1 MEDLTKYPHSRTSL
15 CEIQQYCVEES
26 WPSHYD
32 EKITLENDY
41 ILKQFLHV
49 HKDVSFEDKV
59 ISSIN
64 NPYTADRWAIPDFI
78 LYPYDE
84 GPQLMV
90 FFDKCGYITGYS
102 YSPNIAEVAWISSD
116 YPSSDDDNLANIKT
130 YEDDNY
136 SVIKA
141 IMQRHPTPAIQM
153 SEFNISLNE
162 VHCNE
167 GLELYMRNYNTPVCL
182 KEHTYETLLEKGFNL
197 QLPLTHPSLK

>member
-41 ILKQFLHV
+41 IVKQFLHV

-59 ISSIN
+59 INTVTNLYS
-64 NPYTADRWAIPDFI
+64 TDTWVIPDFI
-78 LYPYDE
+78 FYHYE
-84 GPQLMV
+84 GPQLIV
-90 FFDKCGYITGYS
+90 SFDRCGYITGYS
-102 YSPNIAEVAWISSD
+102 YSPDKPKVAWTSSY

-162 VHCNE
+162 IHCNGE
-167 GLELYMRNYNTPVCL
+167 LELYIRDNDTPVCL
-182 KEHTYETLLEKGFNL
+182 KEQTYEKMLERGFNL
-197 QLPLTHPSLK
+197 QKMIS